1 MDVPIAEV
9 AIVEMTN
16 AFRQDNGLSQVRS
29 NKLLA
34 AAARRYAKK
43 LAATGEFSHTVGG
56 TDLAGR
62 VTKAG
67 YTYCQIAENLAL
79 LYDSR
84 GFEARDYARRTV
96 EGWEESPGHRKNM
109 LTPNVTEI
117 GVAIVRAP
125 ARDPKYIAVQL
136 FGRPMALKYE
146 FKIKNTSRTT
156 VPYDFGGKSHSIEP
170 RYTITHTA
178 CEPGAII
185 FKTGGKSKRTS
196 RYQARNGQVF
206 TISPAKGGGAKIQV
220 SQRSAAN

>member
-16 AFRQDNGLSQVRS
+16 AFRQENGLSQVRT
-29 NKLLA
+29 NALLA
-34 AAARRYAKK
+34 KAARRYARK
-43 LAATGEFSHTVGG
+43 LAETGEFSHTVGG
-56 TDLAGR
+56 TDVAGR
-62 VTKAG
+62 ISKAG
-67 YTYCQIAENLAL
+67 YAYCQVAENLAL

-84 GFEARDYARRTV
+84 GFKARNYAKKTV

-109 LTPNVTEI
+109 LTPHVTDI

-136 FGRPMALKYE
+136 FGRPLSLSYE
-146 FKIKNTSRTT
+146 FKIKNTTRET
-156 VPYDFGGKSHSIEP
+156 VAYDFAGKRHTIKP

-185 FKTGGKSKRTS
+185 FKTGRASKGKT
-196 RYQARNGQVF
+196 RYDARNGQLF
-206 TISPAKGGGAKIQV
+206 TISPDKTGNATVQV
-220 SQRSAAN
+220 SQLSAAN